1 MTKFSE
7 KFGLSP
13 ILKHKHAW
21 HARAIFLAGW
31 VEGTVRLL
39 NVIIFVTEEY
49 NFQKT
54 KISQNDRKKPNLT
67 ELTQISCDL
76 LSLFSK

>member
-7 KFGLSP
+7 KFGLS
-13 ILKHKHAW
+13 LKHKPE
-21 HARAIFLAGW
+21 W

-54 KISQNDRKKPNLT
+54 KISQNDRKKT
-67 ELTQISCDL
+67 
-76 LSLFSK
+76 

>member
-13 ILKHKHAW
+13 ILKHKP
-21 HARAIFLAGW
+21 GW

-54 KISQNDRKKPNLT
+54 KISQNDRKKT
-67 ELTQISCDL
+67 
-76 LSLFSK
+76 

>member
-31 VEGTVRLL
+31 VEGTV
-39 NVIIFVTEEY
+39 IIT
-49 NFQKT
+49 
-54 KISQNDRKKPNLT
+54 
-67 ELTQISCDL
+67 
-76 LSLFSK
+76 